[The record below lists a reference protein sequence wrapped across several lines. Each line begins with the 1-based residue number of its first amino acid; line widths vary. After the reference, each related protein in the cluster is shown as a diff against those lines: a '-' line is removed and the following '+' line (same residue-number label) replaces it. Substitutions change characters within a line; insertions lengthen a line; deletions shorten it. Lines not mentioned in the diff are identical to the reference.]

1 MDEWSHFHSSMHPHS
16 RSLSLTCKDSFS
28 ALTLSVSSC
37 MAVASCGLMSP
48 RRDTVARAFF
58 MGRPWGN
65 GREGGK
71 EGFREGKRR

>member
-1 MDEWSHFHSSMHPHS
+1 
-16 RSLSLTCKDSFS
+16 
-28 ALTLSVSSC
+28 

-65 GREGGK
+65 GRVGEGGR
-71 EGFREGKRR
+71 EGLREGKRR